1 MIEATKQGR
10 PRILGDRYP
19 SGQLKPRNKQPDGTP
34 PAKIR
39 RAVDLALHGAADP
52 LLATPLGWL
61 RLHGKL
67 TDSQVAAGVAY
78 AKLRGQADR
87 AMGLTRRSIASPSYE
102 VGYGSRGEDAPTDA
116 NRKSGERYTAL
127 RADICHAQQS
137 VNATETI
144 DMLDYVCVLGHAP
157 AYWDQPML
165 RRALDICCAFFGTG
179 YTQVTKRGA

>member
-10 PRILGDRYP
+10 PRIPGDRYP
-19 SGQLKPRNKQPDGTP
+19 SGQLKPRSKQPDGTP

-102 VGYGSRGEDAPTDA
+102 VGYGSRGPDAPADA
-116 NRKSGERYTAL
+116 NMKSGERWVSL
-127 RADICHAQQS
+127 RQAIFDAKIRPAAHI
-137 VNATETI
+137 I
-144 DMLDYVCVLGHAP
+144 DLLDHVCVLGHAP
-157 AYWDQPML
+157 ALWDQP
-165 RRALDICCAFFGTG
+165 RFRAALDICCAFFGTG

>member
-102 VGYGSRGEDAPTDA
+102 VGYGSRGEDAPADA
-116 NRKSGERYTAL
+116 NRKSGERFDGL
-127 RADICHAQQS
+127 RQAFL
-137 VNATETI
+137 TEGSLFGVAATI
-144 DMLDYVCVLGHAP
+144 DLLDHVCVLGHAP
-157 AYWDQPML
+157 PYWHHAPFK
-165 RRALDICCAFFGTG
+165 RALDICCAFFGTG